1 MRKKSKKSNYSNL
14 IDKYKCNIKKTW
26 VVMKEIIGKSKFKT
40 KKLPH
45 TIVFDEKEIIDEKT
59 LQNN

>member
-1 MRKKSKKSNYSNL
+1 
-14 IDKYKCNIKKTW
+14 
-26 VVMKEIIGKSKFKT
+26 MKEIIGKSKFKT

>member
-1 MRKKSKKSNYSNL
+1 MRKKSNKSNYSNL
-14 IDKYKCNIKKTW
+14 IDKCNIKKTW